1 MSAWGGFKNRFSTLL
16 AAAVLF
22 GAFGVGLGLS
32 RHFVFYLVMMFL
44 YGIPLTAFQ
53 TATTTILQERVDEQM
68 QGRVF
73 GLLNSMYS
81 GFLPF
86 GMALFGPLADFVSL
100 RLLIILSSIALM
112 LISSAVIP
120 WISKSCTNQTVADS

>member
-32 RHFVFYLVMMFL
+32 RHFIFYLVMMFL

-53 TATTTILQERVDEQM
+53 TATTSILQERVDEQM
-68 QGRVF
+68 QGIV
-73 GLLNSMYS
+73 
-81 GFLPF
+81 
-86 GMALFGPLADFVSL
+86 FGPLADFVSL

-112 LISSAVIP
+112 LISSSVIP
-120 WISKSCTNQTVADS
+120 WISKSCTNQTVSDS